1 MYITKPTVT
10 EGNYDTV
17 LDTYGICVVC
27 KFPHLSMY
35 VATEI
40 EVLVFLQFMYYIH
53 IFSLFDSLLYSS
65 LETLYPS
72 QRLRSLILVI
82 LQFIL
87 QGILE
92 NLQYLA
98 VENLD
103 PLVDRREE
111 IHLLEE
117 MVERLKFRETAVV
130 HENDARYLLLSHDG
144 LVEAVNELLRQV
156 LVDIDDTFQP
166 LGLRLSGD
174 NPFQVFVHKE
184 DVPLLGEVEVE
195 FLQHL
200 LNVQYVELVQIDEGV
215 ADFLLAFDCQVKFQS
230 SGSLSQLSQV

>member
-1 MYITKPTVT
+1 
-10 EGNYDTV
+10 
-17 LDTYGICVVC
+17 
-27 KFPHLSMY
+27 
-35 VATEI
+35 
-40 EVLVFLQFMYYIH
+40 MYYVHFFPFVSIVKN
-53 IFSLFDSLLYSS
+53 SS
-65 LETLYPS
+65 LQGLYPS
-72 QRLRSLILVI
+72 KRLGSLILVI
-82 LQFIL
+82 LRFIL

-111 IHLLEE
+111 IYLLEE
-117 MVERLKFRETAVV
+117 MVERLKFRETSVV
-130 HENDARYLLLSHDG
+130 HENNARYLFLSHDG
-144 LVEAVNELLRQV
+144 LVEAVNKLLRQV